1 MTISKSRSSKCDA
14 QAWAMITARDWRHWL
29 YGRCALN
36 MLWAPV
42 VHLRAYCLQV
52 RNQTPTAS
60 RPTPLHLT
68 PFFSGSYGST
78 RTRLPEAMRVDAG
91 WEGYRDFSRGSWG
104 EKIREWIWRL
114 EREEGKPVAGR
125 WGVDQVAR
133 IWQDWKWVV
142 LWQAEWVRAS
152 SPGLKQWSGR
162 GCVPFMFCGQE
173 SGAPWILVRARD
185 EWGLSFYFM
194 PDSQTWFCMFPKI
207 CWTFPHAHS
216 MATSLL
222 HPSGIHVPFL
232 TLPVLNGPT
241 IHLIPQGR
249 HVSLPCH
256 LPSLAT
262 SVFPPQ

>member
-1 MTISKSRSSKCDA
+1 
-14 QAWAMITARDWRHWL
+14 
-29 YGRCALN
+29 

-162 GCVPFMFCGQE
+162 GCVPFMFPLVWGTLNTGQ
-173 SGAPWILVRARD
+173 SQGWMGTFILFHARQSD
-185 EWGLSFYFM
+185 LILYVSKDLLDLPTCTFHGHFSLTSQWHPCALPHTSCPEWPYYS
-194 PDSQTWFCMFPKI
+194 PNPPRQARFP
-207 CWTFPHAHS
+207 
-216 MATSLL
+216 
-222 HPSGIHVPFL
+222 
-232 TLPVLNGPT
+232 
-241 IHLIPQGR
+241 
-249 HVSLPCH
+249 SLPFAISCYVCFPSSIAFEKHH
-256 LPSLAT
+256 LPSLL
-262 SVFPPQ
+262 